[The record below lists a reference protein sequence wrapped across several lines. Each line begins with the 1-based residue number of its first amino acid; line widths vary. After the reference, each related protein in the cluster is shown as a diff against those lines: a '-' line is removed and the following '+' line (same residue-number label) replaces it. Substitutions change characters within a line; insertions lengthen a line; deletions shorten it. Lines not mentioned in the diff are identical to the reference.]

1 MVKQARQKPLK
12 RCLESE
18 ALGSHELGPGKVDAA
33 WLFMRAEAKAERVRR
48 GSHFSGRVKR

>member
-1 MVKQARQKPLK
+1 MKQARQKPLK